1 MDKGQIEAL
10 NKAVSKLSEEDQ
22 AQIFGG
28 NAITD
33 AQCGKIKKHLPPGF
47 FPEVV
52 AYGGPGWWDNKHD
65 LRDIVVKK
73 PQPSEETADD
83 SNPSQK

>member
-1 MDKGQIEAL
+1 MIMDKGQIEAL

-33 AQCGKIKKHLPPGF
+33 AQCGKIKKHLSGRTAL
-47 FPEVV
+47 V

-73 PQPSEETADD
+73 PEPFEETADD